1 MDYEMIIQE
10 ALANSAS
17 AKELG
22 EKAVRAIVSYYIGD
36 EKMKPVYD
44 PSWFE
49 GWNYCEGGLYE
60 QCGIEYDDIRASVVE
75 ELIEMEELEEGVD
88 LDDYEDE
95 IFDRV
100 NLAADELLHENYH
113 VVELEN
119 LQLYKARD

>member
-36 EKMKPVYD
+36 EKMEPVYD

-49 GWNYCEGGLYE
+49 GWNHCEGGLYE
-60 QCGIEYDDIRASVVE
+60 QCGIEYDDVRSLVVE
-75 ELIEMEELEEGVD
+75 ELMEELDEGED

-100 NLAADELLHENYH
+100 NRAADELLHENYY
-113 VVELEN
+113 VVELEK
-119 LQLYKARD
+119 LWLYKARD